1 MLIVINFLIFRTENW
16 TNSNSVAV
24 MYMLCFGL
32 TRHVLAGIGHR
43 RECDLNLRGAN
54 CYPGTAII
62 VRFILLKVLSMLL
75 CYFAGCSK
83 LVSWQGI
90 LGQHYCTM

>member
-32 TRHVLAGIGHR
+32 TTCTCWNWSQEGMRSELKRSELLSRDCNNSEIYITESSIYAFVLFCR
-43 RECDLNLRGAN
+43 
-54 CYPGTAII
+54 
-62 VRFILLKVLSMLL
+62 LL
-75 CYFAGCSK
+75 
-83 LVSWQGI
+83 
-90 LGQHYCTM
+90 